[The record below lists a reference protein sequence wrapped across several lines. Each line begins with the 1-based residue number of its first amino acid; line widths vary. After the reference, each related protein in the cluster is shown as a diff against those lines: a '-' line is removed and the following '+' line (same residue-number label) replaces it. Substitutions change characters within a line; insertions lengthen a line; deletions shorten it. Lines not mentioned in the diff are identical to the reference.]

1 MSIPQDLLKE
11 FDEWL
16 YEARPNGA
24 TVYEGSLMIMSLL
37 VRLRSAMTLPE
48 VHVGLHNMLRLVE
61 LRLQANSDIMGPNG
75 QPVPI
80 ILAEHWREDAKGQ
93 ELLEWLKN
101 PEVPDTFPEDW
112 CDAPTDS

>member
-1 MSIPQDLLKE
+1 MNIPHDLLKE

-16 YEARPNGA
+16 FETRPNGA
-24 TVYEGSLMIMSLL
+24 TVYEGTLMIMSLL

-48 VHVGLHNMLRLVE
+48 LHTGLHNMLQLVE
-61 LRLQANSDIMGPNG
+61 KRLQANFDIVGSDGK
-75 QPVPI
+75 QVPV
-80 ILAEHWREDAKGQ
+80 ILAEHWREDAQGQ

-112 CDAPTDS
+112 SDAPTDS